1 MNKLI
6 NYGKMGVLALSL
18 ALVATSCKK
27 DTGEFP
33 AASTGGGTTADFVY
47 GPPTLPSIAD
57 ADGILAAVDA
67 HNYRIVTISPFEKQY
82 QYGMAAFT
90 NTTGN
95 FTSLTGGGAV
105 TVDTSNLTASSAMM
119 YQSYPITYSLNFASN
134 VTWNVTGAGSV
145 PAMTYTVTSAI
156 PAWTIFS
163 NPASNIS
170 YWKDEWIPVYPKTVV
185 TTADSIFNATPFAT
199 IPIKDYVSNADTVI
213 ITWHDNVGFSYTRK
227 VPATDSITVFKPNDF
242 AGYQVY
248 SQDSDLK
255 LEINLVSYNS
265 VISGGK
271 KYYFI
276 RMGSYIK
283 YWRTQ

>member
-1 MNKLI
+1 MNKLFD
-6 NYGKMGVLALSL
+6 YGKMGVLALSL
-18 ALVATSCKK
+18 ALLSTSCKK

-33 AASTGGGTTADFVY
+33 KAPSGGGTTGDFVY
-47 GPPTLPSIAD
+47 GSPTLPAIAD
-57 ADGILAAVDA
+57 ADGILSATDV
-67 HNYRIVTISPFEKQY
+67 HNYRISTISPFERQY

-95 FTSLTGGGAV
+95 FTSLTSGGSV
-105 TVDTSNLTASSAMM
+105 TVDTSNLTASSALM
-119 YQSYPITYSLNFASN
+119 YQSYPTTYSLSFASN

-145 PAMTYTVTSAI
+145 PAMTYTVTSAM
-156 PAWTIFS
+156 PSWTLFS

-170 YWKDEWIPVYPKTVV
+170 YWKDEWIPVYPKTGG
-185 TTADSIFNATPFAT
+185 TTADSIFNATAFAT

-213 ITWHDNVGFSYTRK
+213 ITWHDNAGFKYTRK
-227 VPATDSITVFKPNDF
+227 VPATDSITVFRPNDF

-248 SQDSDLK
+248 AQADLK
-255 LEINLVSYNS
+255 MEINLVSYNS
-265 VISGGK
+265 VIAGGK

-283 YWRTQ
+283 YWRTE